1 MSNVPPSGKGEPP
14 TDPNFPTGKVICPMC
29 GQENRP
35 GSLLCVHC
43 GRMLTGVIYTRK
55 LALPAEQTKPVEQPS
70 ADDLVSATRPI
81 TFEIDD
87 QKFSMTI
94 AESIIFGRQSDFPE
108 EPQPDVDLTPY
119 GAHEKGVSRRHLR
132 IKRKDSHLYATDI
145 GSSNGSWLNG
155 HRLTVYG
162 EYPIRNSDELRLG
175 LMRIKVR
182 F

>member
-1 MSNVPPSGKGEPP
+1 MSNVPPSSKGDPP
-14 TDPNFPTGKVICPMC
+14 ADANFPTGKVICPMC
-29 GQENRP
+29 GKENHP
-35 GSLLCVHC
+35 GSLLCAHC

-55 LALPAEQTKPVEQPS
+55 LSLPTEPSKPAEPAVTN
-70 ADDLVSATRPI
+70 DLVSGTRPI

-87 QKFSMTI
+87 QRLSMPI
-94 AESIIFGRQSDFPE
+94 EESIIFGRQSDFPE
-108 EPQPDVDLTPY
+108 DPQPDIDLTPF

-132 IKRKDSHLYATDI
+132 IKRKDSRLYATDI

-175 LMRIKVR
+175 LLRIKVR